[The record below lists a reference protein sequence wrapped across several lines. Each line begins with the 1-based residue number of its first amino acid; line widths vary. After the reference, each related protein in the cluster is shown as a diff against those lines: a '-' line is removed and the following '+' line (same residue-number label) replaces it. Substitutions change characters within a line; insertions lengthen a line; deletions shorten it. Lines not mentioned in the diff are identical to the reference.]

1 MKPQKL
7 TFQTKDIDLVHKDE
21 ISERI
26 KSIDRQIDK
35 LETVMGDRGFD
46 ARHAKLTKLNM
57 RKDILWRKRAI
68 ILRAERGDIK

>member
-1 MKPQKL
+1 MKQ
-7 TFQTKDIDLVHKDE
+7 TFPTKDIDLVHKNE

-26 KSIDRQIDK
+26 ESIDRQIDK
-35 LETVMGDRGFD
+35 LENIVSNSGFD

-68 ILRAERGDIK
+68 ILRAERVA